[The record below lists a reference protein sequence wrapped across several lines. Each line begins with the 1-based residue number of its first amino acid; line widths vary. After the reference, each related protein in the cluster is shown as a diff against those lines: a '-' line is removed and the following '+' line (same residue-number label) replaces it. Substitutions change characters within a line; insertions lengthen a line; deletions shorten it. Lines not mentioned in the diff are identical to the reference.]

1 MKKISLLLLSLFIF
15 SYAVPVFAAPLT
27 GADSDIAYYYFNG
40 TVDTSDANS
49 AGGDGDVAWPDAG
62 GSPTIFIAA
71 SEKFSEVFFDIN
83 ATAYGAFGGEAP
95 MTVYYYNGVDFSST
109 ITPSGNPFG
118 ATGIQSFSFTVPG
131 DWAITTLDGEGPG
144 YYIQIEANGIQGFNV
159 VNQISVLTSGAAAP
173 VPEFSTMLFFV
184 TMLMAGTFII
194 AKNRQVDASAT
205 LRI

>member
-1 MKKISLLLLSLFIF
+1 MKKITLLLLSLFIF

-27 GADSDIAYYYFNG
+27 GADADLSYYYFDG
-40 TVDTSDANS
+40 TVDTTDAND
-49 AGGDGDVAWPDAG
+49 AGGDGDVEWPGSGGAG
-62 GSPTIFIAA
+62 PVYIIAA
-71 SEKFSEVFFDIN
+71 EKFSQVFFDIN
-83 ATAYGAFGGEAP
+83 ATAYGAGGGASP
-95 MTVYYYNGVDFSST
+95 MTVRYYNGVDFSST
-109 ITPSGNPFG
+109 VEPSGNPFG

-131 DWAITTLDGEGPG
+131 DWEMTSLDGEGPG